1 MCIRDRVKV
10 NEMLKARGCTV
21 IDATCGD
28 VMSVWKRVRQNA
40 REQVTSIIHGKAWHE
55 ETKATSS
62 QAKAYENG
70 HYLVVFD
77 LDETDSVCRYITR
90 GGDREAFLK
99 KFKGATSDGFDP
111 DKHLEA
117 IGLANQTTMLRGET
131 EEVQRRLR
139 ACLLYTSPS
148 PRDLSTSRMPSSA

>member
-1 MCIRDRVKV
+1 MGVTFLSGTYKAADIDDLGKGDPVVIPAFGTEVGITNKL
-10 NEMLKARGCTV
+10 NERGCTI

-62 QAKAYENG
+62 QAKSFGSG

-77 LDETDSVCRYITR
+77 L
-90 GGDREAFLK
+90 
-99 KFKGATSDGFDP
+99 
-111 DKHLEA
+111 
-117 IGLANQTTMLRGET
+117 
-131 EEVQRRLR
+131 
-139 ACLLYTSPS
+139 
-148 PRDLSTSRMPSSA
+148 LSI

>member
-1 MCIRDRVKV
+1 MGVTFLSGSHKAADIEDLGKGDPVVIPAFGTEVKV

-77 LDETDSVCRYITR
+77 LDETDLVCRYITQWRRPR
-90 GGDREAFLK
+90 GVPEK
-99 KFKGATSDGFDP
+99 
-111 DKHLEA
+111 
-117 IGLANQTTMLRGET
+117 I
-131 EEVQRRLR
+131 RR
-139 ACLLYTSPS
+139 CNV
-148 PRDLSTSRMPSSA
+148 